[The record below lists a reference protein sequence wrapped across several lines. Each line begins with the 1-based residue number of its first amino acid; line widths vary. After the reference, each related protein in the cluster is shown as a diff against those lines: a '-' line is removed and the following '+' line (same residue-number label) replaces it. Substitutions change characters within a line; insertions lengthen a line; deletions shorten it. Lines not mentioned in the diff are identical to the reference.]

1 MYYSTN
7 LIRMYPGRVKSLIR
21 DANDE
26 LRGRH
31 GYTNAIPELNCGID
45 DTHGHLYTNSLEHE
59 TDLSL
64 SRSNETSRVVEQE
77 KDVASRRHRT
87 QLLLL
92 KLYYV

>member
-1 MYYSTN
+1 LYYSTN

-26 LRGRH
+26 LRARH
-31 GYTNAIPELNCGID
+31 GYTNGILELNCGID
-45 DTHGHLYTNSLEHE
+45 DTRGHLYTNSLEHE
-59 TDLSL
+59 KDTSL